1 MSVKKI
7 LWSVVFL
14 LIVFSAKAQHPKF
27 NFQHLVFHAGYCY
40 GPCPIFDLQ
49 IDSSGN
55 ALLHAEVY
63 TPAWIVDSSRSGYF
77 SGHVSDSVF
86 QNLIAILERTGLDTV
101 KYVPELCCDGSLI
114 TIISYHNNHRDF
126 FETMWPPE
134 SMGKLIWALYDV
146 CQKTS
151 WKRCAEFKLER

>member
-1 MSVKKI
+1 MWAKKI
-7 LWSVVFL
+7 LWSIAFFL
-14 LIVFSAKAQHPKF
+14 AVFSAEAQPSKF

-49 IDSSGN
+49 IDSAGN

-63 TPAWIVDSSRSGYF
+63 TPEWIVDSSRSGYF
-77 SGHVSDSVF
+77 NGRVNDSVF
-86 QNLIAILERTGLDTV
+86 QNLITILEGTGLDTV

-114 TIISYHNNHRDF
+114 TIISYHNHRRDF

-134 SMGKLIWALYDV
+134 SMGKLIGALYDV

-151 WKRCAEFKLER
+151 WKRCAEFKVEK